1 MKELISIKTHE
12 GEMVVTSREV
22 AENFEKRHDSVLR
35 DIENL
40 IANVGSPQNC
50 GNLFIET
57 KYQHEQ
63 NKQTYKEY
71 LLTRDGFTLLAMG
84 FTGSKAIE
92 WKLKYIDA
100 FNKME
105 QALKEQSKPT
115 CIEDLIIMQAQSLK
129 NIRQQL
135 NQVTNNALEAKAEAE
150 KSREEIQAMR
160 DVVATNSNNWREDC
174 RKLIVRIAQGLGGNG
189 YIGDVQREIYELMR
203 TRLKCKLDVQ
213 LTNMRRRMADEG
225 VCKSKRDKL
234 TKLDVIAKDN
244 RLIEG
249 YVALV
254 KELACRYES

>member
-1 MKELISIKTHE
+1 MKELISIKNHE
-12 GEMVVTSREV
+12 GEMVVTSREI
-22 AENFEKRHDSVLR
+22 AENFEKDHKNVIR

-40 IANVGSPQNC
+40 IGQLKIEHTPKY
-50 GNLFIET
+50 FIQAE
-57 KYQHEQ
+57 YQHEQ

-129 NIRQQL
+129 DMREQV
-135 NQVTNNALEAKAEAE
+135 NQANYHALEAKAEAE

-189 YIGDVQREIYELMR
+189 YISEVNKEIYALMR

-249 YVALV
+249 YVAIV

>member
-1 MKELISIKTHE
+1 MKQLIKVENHE

-84 FTGSKAIE
+84 FTGGKAIE

-105 QALKEQSKPT
+105 QALKNPFKNMSKELKAIFALDDKT
-115 CIEDLIIMQAQSLK
+115 QELDERIGKLENNMTIDYAQ
-129 NIRQQL
+129 QEEL
-135 NQVTNNALEAKAEAE
+135 NTLAK
-150 KSREEIQAMR
+150 K
-160 DVVATNSNNWREDC
+160 VVVKT
-174 RKLIVRIAQGLGGNG
+174 LGGVDAPAYKELNKKAFSQFWKD
-189 YIGDVQREIYELMR
+189 YKTILQVNSYKNTAVKDFVFARKVMVDWKPSRDLELMI
-203 TRLKCKLDVQ
+203 KGANSQ
-213 LTNMRRRMADEG
+213 IRM
-225 VCKSKRDKL
+225 
-234 TKLDVIAKDN
+234 
-244 RLIEG
+244 
-249 YVALV
+249 
-254 KELACRYES
+254 